1 MCGLSGIISSLN
13 PVSQADEFKLE
24 KVNECLSHR
33 GPDASGVWF
42 SQDRHVGFAHRR
54 LSVIDLNSNADQ
66 PLKFEDLDWVVV
78 FNGEIFN
85 FQKIRLELV
94 NKYGYQF
101 KTNSDTEVINAL
113 LHFKGAQCFEQL
125 DGQFAIGAYNK
136 KTKKI
141 LLARDQ
147 FGEKPFYYGIDDNDS
162 LWFASEVNA
171 LIKNKALKDLID
183 KKSIHE
189 YLIYQYIP
197 EPNSIYKNVKKL
209 PKGHYLEID
218 GYKIKDYKKVKI
230 NTTDHLDMSNEDI
243 SKLDFKQSKKLV
255 KELLINSLQDRVI
268 SDVPIGMFLSGGIDS
283 SLTCSIAKNELN
295 LDMDVFSLGY
305 IGEYQQELFTAKEIS
320 QKLGFR
326 FHPLLLDKG
335 VANLH
340 PLIASKLDEPNGDI
354 SCLQTYLISK
364 FAREKVTVA
373 ISGDGAD
380 ELFAGYPRYRLSIQE
395 QKNRSQS
402 LSDAYYPM
410 VHLRSFI
417 ETFNLLEES
426 NSNLYEEIKISED
439 KLNQSIDKILTLRK
453 YDLEYYLP
461 GAILAKVDRMSMAS
475 SLEVR
480 TPFLTESIKRT
491 ALNLNSTHL
500 ISGGQSK
507 VILRSLLSE
516 YLGSDIANLPK
527 QGFAFPESSWVK
539 ESLISE
545 FQKMLTE
552 KFLPIENFISFEQL
566 EQELELSKLAFNPYK
581 VWSILILNSWLKVN
595 SFSNENKIQ
604 REPVEFAHPNIN
616 ILYNINNNQM
626 KISKILQLEDET
638 LRVYLSAIAK
648 IRIEKY
654 DNTLLILGHTSKNI
668 LRNVFNKKYSNIIY
682 ITNRFWDT
690 NQIRI
695 VFYLSIKAIF
705 KKIRQKNV
713 I

>member
-13 PVSQADEFKLE
+13 PVSQSDEFKLE
-24 KVNECLSHR
+24 KVNECMSHR

-54 LSVIDLNSNADQ
+54 LSVIDLNSIADQ
-66 PLKFEDLDWVVV
+66 PLNFEDLDWVVV

-85 FQKIRLELV
+85 FQKIRLELG

-113 LHFKGAQCFEQL
+113 LHFKGAKCFEQL

-147 FGEKPFYYGIDDNDS
+147 FGEKPFYYGIDDNNS

-171 LIKNKALKDLID
+171 LIKNKALKDLIE

-197 EPNSIYKNVKKL
+197 EPNSIYKHVKKL

-218 GYKIKDYKKVKI
+218 GYNIKDYKMIKI
-230 NTTDHLDMSNEDI
+230 NTTDNLEMSNEDI

-354 SCLQTYLISK
+354 SCLQTFLISK
-364 FAREKVTVA
+364 FARETVTVA

-395 QKNRSQS
+395 QKNRDQT

-410 VHLRSFI
+410 VHLRSVV
-417 ETFNLLEES
+417 ESFNLMGES
-426 NSNLYEEIKISED
+426 NSNFYDEIKTNED
-439 KLNQSIDKILTLRK
+439 RLNQSTNKILALRK
-453 YDLEYYLP
+453 YDLDYYLP

-491 ALNLNSTHL
+491 ALNLNTDFL
-500 ISGGQSK
+500 IQGGQSK
-507 VILRSLLSE
+507 VILRSLLTE
-516 YLGSDIANLPK
+516 YLGRDIANLPK

-545 FQKMLTE
+545 FQKMLKE
-552 KFLPIENFISFEQL
+552 KILPIENFISFEEL
-566 EQELELSKLAFNPYK
+566 EQELYSTKVAFNPYK

-595 SFSNENKIQ
+595 SFSTENKNQ
-604 REPVEFAHPNIN
+604 LDPVELILSNVRILWRRNIHQIAN
-616 ILYNINNNQM
+616 P
-626 KISKILQLEDET
+626 KILQLEDEK
-638 LRVYLSAIAK
+638 LRLYLSAITKANLENK
-648 IRIEKY
+648 R
-654 DNTLLILGHTSKNI
+654 NSLLIFSDLSKQILRKNI
-668 LRNVFNKKYSNIIY
+668 GKKYYQIIH
-682 ITNRFWDT
+682 ISDSSSHTDH
-690 NQIRI
+690 I
-695 VFYLSIKAIF
+695 VTFYYSLKGFINKIWF
-705 KKIRQKNV
+705 KYAS
-713 I
+713 